1 MKTLNNMIREIS
13 DSLFGKSQEIRFSLL
28 DLYEDMENI
37 IKDSNKFSKEELV
50 SKMQKY
56 KNDIYTI
63 KEKIDNLE

>member
-28 DLYEDMENI
+28 DLYEEMEDT

-56 KNDIYTI
+56 QNDIYAI

>member
-28 DLYEDMENI
+28 DLYEDMEET

-56 KNDIYTI
+56 KNDVYAV

>member
-13 DSLFGKSQEIRFSLL
+13 DLLFGKSQEIRFSLL
-28 DLYEDMENI
+28 DLYEDMEET

-56 KNDIYTI
+56 KNDLYLI